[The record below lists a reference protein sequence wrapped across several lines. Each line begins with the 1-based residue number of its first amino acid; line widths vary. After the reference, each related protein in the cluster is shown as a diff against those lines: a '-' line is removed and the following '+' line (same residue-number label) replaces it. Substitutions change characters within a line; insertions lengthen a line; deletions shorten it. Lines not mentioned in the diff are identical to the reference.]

1 MAHFKEDRMLR
12 HHRSARALTAVATA
26 AAIGATGCAGSSI
39 TTKPAAAPTDVGT
52 SCAKYGTVKLT
63 VGMSEAGEAIANGFK
78 EQVKSFQAANKNVTV
93 DLQIKDWA
101 SSAGTIKLVMSG
113 NNPPDVMQGNSG
125 WAINGALWKAGL
137 LLNLDPY
144 AKAFGWA
151 EKFPESALT
160 VNRFTA
166 DGKALGEGSLVAVPP
181 AIQYVGVFYNKAV
194 LGKLGIDPA
203 TLDDKAA
210 FLQALDKAKAAGVTP
225 VLLGDSEKWPALHN
239 LSLFNGW
246 YVAPDTINNWVYN
259 KPGSTYDDDGHLKGS
274 TDFRTWMEKGY
285 FNSDALAT
293 SFTDATSRFGKGQ
306 SAFFVTGSWALGDVG
321 KALGDDAGFMLFPAG
336 DSGKHAAVGGYS
348 LPFSISA
355 KTRYPDCAAAFIDY
369 VTAGEEAVAAQIA
382 AGRPSATKAGVN
394 AEIDDPLLKQMVDA
408 YERLSSENG
417 LFTWEDW
424 PTPTMLTFQGAE
436 AQRLL
441 SGEVTPKQYNESV
454 QKNWADY
461 MKTRS

>member
-1 MAHFKEDRMLR
+1 MLR
-12 HHRSARALTAVATA
+12 NHRPSVALAGTALAFAV
-26 AAIGATGCAGSSI
+26 GATGCAGV
-39 TTKPAAAPTDVGT
+39 TTTSQPTAAATPAQVGT
-52 SCAKYGTVKLT
+52 SCDKYGKIKLT

-78 EQVKSFQAANKNVTV
+78 DQVKSFQAANPDVTI

-101 SSAGTIKLVMSG
+101 SSASTIKLVMSG

-144 AKAFGWA
+144 AQAFGWN

-160 VNRFTA
+160 VNKFSP
-166 DGKALGEGSLVAVPP
+166 DGKELGEGNLVALPP

-194 LGKLGIDPA
+194 LKKIGITDPA
-203 TLDDKAA
+203 TLDDKTA

-225 VLLGDSEKWPALHN
+225 VMLGDSEKWPALHN

-246 YVAPDTINNWVYN
+246 YVAPEAINNWVYN
-259 KPGSTYDDDGHLKGS
+259 KAGSTYDDEGHLKAS
-274 TDFRTWMEKGY
+274 TDMRTWMEKGY

-293 SFTDATSRFGKGQ
+293 SFTDATNRFGKGEA
-306 SAFFVTGSWALGDVG
+306 AFFITGSWALGDIG

-336 DSGKHAAVGGYS
+336 DTGKHAAVGGYS

-355 KTRYPDCAAAFIDY
+355 KSKYPDCAAAFIDY

-382 AGRPSATKAGVN
+382 AGRPSATKAG
-394 AEIDDPLLKQMVDA
+394 AQAKIDDPLLKQMVDE
-408 YERLSSENG
+408 YGRLTTENG

-424 PTPTMLTFQGAE
+424 PTPTMLTFQGSE

-441 SGEVTPKQYNESV
+441 SGATSPKEYNQAV
-454 QKNWADY
+454 QKNWDDY